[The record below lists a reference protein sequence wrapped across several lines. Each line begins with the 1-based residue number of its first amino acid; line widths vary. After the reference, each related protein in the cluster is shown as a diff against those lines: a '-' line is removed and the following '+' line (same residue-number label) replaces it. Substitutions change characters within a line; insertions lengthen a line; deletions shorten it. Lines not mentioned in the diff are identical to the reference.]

1 MPELHEPIERINE
14 FLQRQYGVH
23 DDGRPRFRVVWS
35 EDQYEKRRLTHN
47 KEGFQFLTPIVDTVK
62 KYQHIKERYVLEQLS
77 VVPEGAETDLVEKL
91 SYEPLWTFMDRHE
104 NYLPPRIDACK
115 IIIDN
120 LFEHLGAGKAQILKE
135 GDPEE
140 KKAQELQQVE
150 EYLFGNE
157 SAVTDALRL
166 KLGVTVPEIPTS
178 KLVN

>member
-35 EDQYEKRRLTHN
+35 EDQYEKRKLTHSR
-47 KEGFQFLTPIVDTVK
+47 EGFELLTPIVDTVK

-77 VVPEGAETDLVEKL
+77 VVPENAETDLVEKL

-104 NYLPPRIDACK
+104 NYLPPRADACK
-115 IIIDN
+115 MIIDTM
-120 LFEHLGAGKAQILKE
+120 LEAMGAGHARILKDE
-135 GDPEE
+135 DSEE
-140 KKAQELQQVE
+140 KKLKELQKVE

-157 SAVTDALRL
+157 SKVTDALGL
-166 KLGVTVPEIPTS
+166 GLGVVVPEIPTS